1 MDKGLMLKKK
11 IFKGEDE
18 NFVFT
23 LTVPDKM
30 TKRSL
35 YQDEE
40 KDQDPRIAQL
50 KKKFDKKVAEKSI
63 YTGPELGGGID
74 FIENQPKQV
83 KEENP
88 QNLKLSAENNMAMN
102 VNMKQPNTNNIN
114 KNNSNIKS
122 NPIHNKSS
130 SHDLNNNAKNF
141 SYQVNNFQDN
151 SSYIKESQHM
161 HVCKTFKVDSITVLS
176 NEYHQNIE
184 KTMDI
189 KQAEEEKKN
198 KKQEVEVIP
207 ETKYLEVKKDL
218 VNQNIKVISNK
229 EVKKN
234 DESTNNQENVLLNQ
248 GENMVPNSQSNDKN
262 SINPNNNNQ
271 SNKNNSTSNNINN
284 SNNNNNANSNSN
296 TNNSSSNQPT
306 ETKKRKVSII
316 GDDNQITEIVQKDIY
331 GSNNPNETINNIS
344 RISRYSKLD
353 IDEVWD
359 TSVIQDNNYDLFNN
373 SLEFKK

>member
-1 MDKGLMLKKK
+1 LTKKASVDIKEKSPDKVNLKDKWNEINKEWDPIPKETKEQKSDSPTKVYVSQILPNKGGDNSKIRVIKKDAPLFDDPYLHIKKAQNTKNIRIESLNQGPKVEEVVEVNLEENLTKEKHEKRVKQLEEKKQQLKQEQIEKMKTLTKKPTTQPMQEDQLTNDKEKVFETKREVQTNGQRFNVEKK

-141 SYQVNNFQDN
+141 FI
-151 SSYIKESQHM
+151 SSQ
-161 HVCKTFKVDSITVLS
+161 
-176 NEYHQNIE
+176 
-184 KTMDI
+184 
-189 KQAEEEKKN
+189 
-198 KKQEVEVIP
+198 
-207 ETKYLEVKKDL
+207 
-218 VNQNIKVISNK
+218 
-229 EVKKN
+229 
-234 DESTNNQENVLLNQ
+234 
-248 GENMVPNSQSNDKN
+248 
-262 SINPNNNNQ
+262 
-271 SNKNNSTSNNINN
+271 
-284 SNNNNNANSNSN
+284 
-296 TNNSSSNQPT
+296 
-306 ETKKRKVSII
+306 
-316 GDDNQITEIVQKDIY
+316 
-331 GSNNPNETINNIS
+331 
-344 RISRYSKLD
+344 
-353 IDEVWD
+353 
-359 TSVIQDNNYDLFNN
+359 
-373 SLEFKK
+373 